1 MQTGAGKP
9 YPQTEGTVLPAACLQ
24 YNQGRCKV
32 RSINFKI
39 YDIDSAENSED
50 IKKVLGGSEG
60 IKHIIID
67 DETGIA
73 EILYA
78 PELISVDD
86 MKRTIY
92 EIGYRAD

>member
-1 MQTGAGKP
+1 MK
-9 YPQTEGTVLPAACLQ
+9 
-24 YNQGRCKV
+24 
-32 RSINFKI
+32 SINLKI
-39 YDIDSAENSED
+39 CDIYGAENSED
-50 IKKVLGGSEG
+50 IKKVLECSEG
-60 IKHIIID
+60 IKNIIID

-73 EILYA
+73 EILYI

>member
-1 MQTGAGKP
+1 MK
-9 YPQTEGTVLPAACLQ
+9 
-24 YNQGRCKV
+24 
-32 RSINFKI
+32 SIYLKI
-39 YDIDSAENSED
+39 CDIYGAENSED
-50 IKKVLGGSEG
+50 IKKVLGCSEG
-60 IKHIIID
+60 IKNIIID

-73 EILYA
+73 EILYI

>member
-1 MQTGAGKP
+1 MKGM
-9 YPQTEGTVLPAACLQ
+9 VLQGACLQ

-39 YDIDSAENSED
+39 YDIDSGENSED
-50 IKKVLGGSEG
+50 IKKVLGCSEG
-60 IKHIIID
+60 IKNIIID

-73 EILYA
+73 EILYI

>member
-1 MQTGAGKP
+1 MYG
-9 YPQTEGTVLPAACLQ
+9 YLNNSL
-24 YNQGRCKV
+24 
-32 RSINFKI
+32 KI
-39 YDIDSAENSED
+39 CDIDNAENGED
-50 IKKVLGGSEG
+50 IKRVLGTSEG
-60 IKHIIID
+60 IENIVID

>member
-1 MQTGAGKP
+1 MPSVPKSRRFRIVGIRAKNNRLNLLT
-9 YPQTEGTVLPAACLQ
+9 AALSRADA
-24 YNQGRCKV
+24 NLLNG
-32 RSINFKI
+32 
-39 YDIDSAENSED
+39 AENSED
-50 IKKVLGGSEG
+50 IKKVLGCSEG
-60 IKHIIID
+60 IKNIIID

-73 EILYA
+73 EILYI

>member
-32 RSINFKI
+32 RSINLKI
-39 YDIDSAENSED
+39 CDIYGAENSED
-50 IKKVLGGSEG
+50 IKRVLGTSEG
-60 IKHIIID
+60 IENIVID

>member
-1 MQTGAGKP
+1 M
-9 YPQTEGTVLPAACLQ
+9 
-24 YNQGRCKV
+24 
-32 RSINFKI
+32 
-39 YDIDSAENSED
+39 
-50 IKKVLGGSEG
+50 LGCSEG
-60 IKHIIID
+60 IKNIIID

-73 EILYA
+73 EILYI